1 MLEPWGSG
9 QVALNRSARVRDR
22 ESIRIRMW
30 RGIMAMLFTAS
41 FAASAG
47 AQQSQAPDL
56 RSALITAVN
65 AGWNVQAVFAD
76 STYYRGKISS
86 VTDSTFFVGRF
97 GPISNASVN
106 ALYRV
111 HRNDTGMLIVGGLG
125 AAIGLIF
132 LGFSS
137 ADSPCQS
144 CGAGVYALAGLGA
157 IVGAF
162 ASGDNLEVLWRN

>member
-1 MLEPWGSG
+1 M
-9 QVALNRSARVRDR
+9 RR
-22 ESIRIRMW
+22 RMW
-30 RGIMAMLFTAS
+30 RGIMAMLFTGL

-47 AQQSQAPDL
+47 AQQSQQAPDL

-76 STYYRGKISS
+76 STYDRGKINS
-86 VTDSTFFVGRF
+86 VTDSTFGVGRF
-97 GPISNASVN
+97 GPISNASVT

-111 HRNDTGMLIVGGLG
+111 HRNDTGLLIVGGIG

-132 LGFSS
+132 LGFSGP
-137 ADSPCQS
+137 DSPCQS

-157 IVGAF
+157 VIGAF
-162 ASGDNLEVLWRN
+162 ASGSNLEVLWRN